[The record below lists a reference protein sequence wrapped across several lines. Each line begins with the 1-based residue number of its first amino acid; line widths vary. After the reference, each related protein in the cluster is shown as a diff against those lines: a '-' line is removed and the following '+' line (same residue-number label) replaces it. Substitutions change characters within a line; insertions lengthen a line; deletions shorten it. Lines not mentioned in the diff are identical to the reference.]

1 MIRPKM
7 IAKFESTPTNS
18 PLCPMVRNIDLSKL
32 FLGLFWVLL
41 LTQMAMPAGAAEK
54 GWLQFRWA
62 KLKPLEYQPKMTP
75 DTVLDYRPA
84 IAEQVASLPPIA
96 VVALP
101 ALVRTLAQYKT
112 VALRKPGR
120 WTVGRVYLGANPREY
135 WPSDAELLA
144 SEVGNR
150 IKKLLERASLG
161 EIGRVLA
168 EAGMKIAVITYNA
181 FEFRHTDIMGSRR
194 YFYCSAPKP
203 VRLTLSPDPKSARRS
218 Q

>member
-1 MIRPKM
+1 
-7 IAKFESTPTNS
+7 
-18 PLCPMVRNIDLSKL
+18 MVRNTDLSKL

-41 LTQMAMPAGAAEK
+41 LAQMAAPAGAAEK

-62 KLKPLEYQPKMTP
+62 ELKPLEYRPKMTP

-84 IAEQVASLPPIA
+84 IAERVAKLPPVA
-96 VVALP
+96 VAALP
-101 ALVRTLAQYKT
+101 ALVRTLQQYKA
-112 VALRKPGR
+112 VARRKPGQ
-120 WTVGRVYLGANPREY
+120 WTIGRIYLGANAREY

-144 SEVGNR
+144 AVVGNR

-168 EAGMKIAVITYNA
+168 EAGMKLAVITYNS
-181 FEFRHTDIMGSRR
+181 FEYRHADVMGSRR

-203 VRLTLSPDPKSARRS
+203 IRLAFAP
-218 Q
+218 